1 LELYQIRYFLALCDT
16 LNFAR
21 AAERCG
27 VSSPSLTRAV
37 QKLEQELGGLLI
49 RRERRLTHLTELG
62 RLVRPMLGEV
72 LAHAEGTKTAAN
84 RFLSDGEKPLR
95 VGIMPS
101 VGPLRLAPFLV
112 RFGALHPGIGL
123 AFAEGEATRLEEL
136 LLGGDLD
143 VAVATPLGPTN
154 GRLRHDRLYRES
166 VVVVFPLGH
175 RFEQQ
180 QSVRLADLK
189 HESFLL
195 RANCEKRTLLLESCR
210 ARGFEPRIVYRC
222 EREDWIQMMVAAGR
236 GVTLMPE
243 NLHLGHGTSARQLVE
258 PTLNRE
264 ISLVTVAGRRRDLPV
279 QHFIRAIR
287 AHRWDDE
294 SSCANDSQYQRR
306 VSSKVFSVGD
316 AGRQCGR
323 ADERIANNRPNLEP
337 SGDRQIGD
345 RAVSSDTARL
355 CLDDRGRDVL

>member
-1 LELYQIRYFLALCDT
+1 MELYQIRYFLALCET

-72 LAHAEGTKTAAN
+72 LAQAEGTKTAAN
-84 RFLSDGEKPLR
+84 RFLSNREKPLR

-101 VGPLRLAPFLV
+101 VGPLCLAPFLA
-112 RFGALHPGIGL
+112 RFGALHPGIEL
-123 AFAEGEATRLEEL
+123 AFAEGEAARLEEL

-143 VAVATPLGPTN
+143 VAVAAGLGPTN
-154 GRLRHDRLYRES
+154 IRLRHHRLYRES

-180 QSVRLADLK
+180 ESVRLADLK
-189 HESFLL
+189 HESLLL
-195 RANCEKRTLLLESCR
+195 RPNCVKRALLLESCR
-210 ARGFEPRIVYRC
+210 TQGFEPRIVSC
-222 EREDWIQMMVAAGR
+222 EREDSIQMMVAAGR
-236 GVTLMPE
+236 GVTIMPE
-243 NLHLGHGTSARQLVE
+243 NLHLGHGTSARQLIE
-258 PTLNRE
+258 PALNRE
-264 ISLVTVAGRRRDLPV
+264 VSLVTVAGRPLDLPV

-287 AHRWDDE
+287 AYRWDDE
-294 SSCANDSQYQRR
+294 SSRADDGQYRCR
-306 VSSKVFSVGD
+306 VSSKAFS
-316 AGRQCGR
+316 AGSAPRPCAHAGERTANSR
-323 ADERIANNRPNLEP
+323 ANPEV
-337 SGDRQIGD
+337 SGDRQIND
-345 RAVSSDTARL
+345 RAASSDT
-355 CLDDRGRDVL
+355 D